1 MGGASRPL
9 DLVFMGTPDFAA
21 AILAALLE
29 SRHRVVAVYSQKPR
43 PAGRGHRVQP
53 SPVQRLA
60 EARGLPVCCPDSL
73 REPAAQAAFAALGAD
88 AAVVAAYG
96 LILPPAMLEA
106 PRLGCLNVHASLL
119 PRWRGAAPVQRAL
132 LAGDSATGV
141 SIMRMDEGLDTGP
154 VLLQRSLPIAPGS
167 TAGSLTRELAALGG
181 QLIVEALDA
190 IDILDA
196 RPQPES
202 GATYARK
209 LDRGEARLD
218 WRLPAAALERRV
230 RAFDPWPG
238 AWFVAGEERIRVLA
252 AALAG
257 AARHGARRAADGRLR
272 RGRAAPV
279 AAAAAGAQPA
289 RRRRAAPRLCPA
301 ARDAPAVPRYRLV
314 IEYDGGGF
322 VGWQRQKTGLSVQG
336 VVEAAIARFC

>member
-96 LILPPAMLEA
+96 VILPPAMLEA

-257 AARHGARRAADGRLR
+257 GAGPPGTVLDERLTVACGEGALRLLRLQRPGRNPLD
-272 RGRAAPV
+272 
-279 AAAAAGAQPA
+279 AAALLRGFALPPGTLLP
-289 RRRRAAPRLCPA
+289 CPDTA
-301 ARDAPAVPRYRLV
+301 
-314 IEYDGGGF
+314 
-322 VGWQRQKTGLSVQG
+322 S
-336 VVEAAIARFC
+336 

>member
-96 LILPPAMLEA
+96 VILPPAMLEA
-106 PRLGCLNVHASLL
+106 PR
-119 PRWRGAAPVQRAL
+119 
-132 LAGDSATGV
+132 
-141 SIMRMDEGLDTGP
+141 LDTGP

-218 WRLPAAALERRV
+218 W
-230 RAFDPWPG
+230 
-238 AWFVAGEERIRVLA
+238 
-252 AALAG
+252 
-257 AARHGARRAADGRLR
+257 
-272 RGRAAPV
+272 
-279 AAAAAGAQPA
+279 
-289 RRRRAAPRLCPA
+289 
-301 ARDAPAVPRYRLV
+301 
-314 IEYDGGGF
+314 
-322 VGWQRQKTGLSVQG
+322 
-336 VVEAAIARFC
+336 